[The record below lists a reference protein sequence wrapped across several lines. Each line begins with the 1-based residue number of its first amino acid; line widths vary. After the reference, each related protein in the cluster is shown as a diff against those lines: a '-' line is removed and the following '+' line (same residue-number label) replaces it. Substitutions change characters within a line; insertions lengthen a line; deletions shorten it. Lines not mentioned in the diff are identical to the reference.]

1 MTQGVWVAG
10 DSAVWEGGARA
21 SRPGASP
28 APRALP
34 PAQLEE
40 GGARPQAPALPR
52 ARPSTP
58 DHGAGVLRA
67 GRPGTALEVHM
78 PGHFPSPAG
87 TPGSLHFAEL
97 PSPGSLSAS
106 PLQVLRLTAPRI
118 VTEHPLLARHH
129 ARGQGTTGHER
140 QAGCG
145 AVCVPSTLPRAQPG
159 AEAQT
164 LPPPSP
170 PGLCTCCRMS
180 LSHCLVWLTP
190 TWLMSPPPGSLPGF
204 LSHSGFT
211 NCLLCPHSLPEK
223 CFLRVCFPCA
233 LSAILIRPGA
243 RGGAIGVTSAP
254 GQRMD
259 THHVRPHLCCGCALE
274 AATVPKTQRG
284 SLPSGG
290 GSSEKGVSF
299 PASVTPGRGR
309 SSQRT

>member
-40 GGARPQAPALPR
+40 GGARPRAPAFPR

-87 TPGSLHFAEL
+87 TPGSLHFAEP

-118 VTEHPLLARHH
+118 VTEHPLLARRH
-129 ARGQGTTGHER
+129 ARGQGTTGHKR

-145 AVCVPSTLPRAQPG
+145 AVRVPSTLLG
-159 AEAQT
+159 
-164 LPPPSP
+164 PS
-170 PGLCTCCRMS
+170 L
-180 LSHCLVWLTP
+180 
-190 TWLMSPPPGSLPGF
+190 
-204 LSHSGFT
+204 
-211 NCLLCPHSLPEK
+211 
-223 CFLRVCFPCA
+223 
-233 LSAILIRPGA
+233 
-243 RGGAIGVTSAP
+243 
-254 GQRMD
+254 GQR
-259 THHVRPHLCCGCALE
+259 HRRSLRPHLQGSAPVAGCPCPTALF
-274 AATVPKTQRG
+274 G
-284 SLPSGG
+284 
-290 GSSEKGVSF
+290 
-299 PASVTPGRGR
+299 
-309 SSQRT
+309 